1 MMSFII
7 IIPRT
12 IQLGF
17 EWSSLGHSLYMAFSS
32 FIFVFGLSL
41 TILPTILGC
50 KTSIVNFLMDTEIF
64 NFISKISFATYLI
77 HNSFVKAWYV
87 EQSFNI
93 YYSQSSRFF

>member
-12 IQLGF
+12 IQRGF
-17 EWSSLGHSLYMAFSS
+17 KWSSLDHSLYMAFSS

-41 TILPTILGC
+41 SILPTILGFRI
-50 KTSIVNFLMDTEIF
+50 SMVNFLMDTKIF

-77 HNSFVKAWYV
+77 HNSFAKAWYV
-87 EQSFNI
+87 EQSYNI